1 MMQEVEVLKTIQ
13 ELICSFFSE
22 EQFTV
27 SVFSILT
34 RDALLGKIGA
44 ILSDNIGLSF
54 NPDRYC
60 YIVYINNIFKK
71 WS

>member
-1 MMQEVEVLKTIQ
+1 MVFYLPDIRNSMGAFPLLVQEVL
-13 ELICSFFSE
+13 
-22 EQFTV
+22 V